1 MKTDLDEAFDEAFD
15 KDLESF
21 FSGRQEIPAHVKSQ
35 IHTKLRT
42 HEVEKHLHLHSENH
56 RWVGIMVLCSVMC
69 MVTLALTGWMFL
81 GQAALWI
88 IGGIYYF
95 LTMGGM
101 VVMLLS
107 NNSLPNNSLPNNS
120 LPINSFPKHEHTL
133 NIGGF

>member
-1 MKTDLDEAFDEAFD
+1 MKTYSDEAFD

-21 FSGRQEIPAHVKSQ
+21 FSDRQEIPAHVKSQ

-42 HEVEKHLHLHSENH
+42 YEEEKHLHLYSENH
-56 RWVGIMVLCSVMC
+56 RWVGVMVLCSVMC
-69 MVTLALTGWMFL
+69 MVTLAFTGWMFF
-81 GQAALWI
+81 GQVALWI
-88 IGGIYYF
+88 IGGIYYL

-107 NNSLPNNSLPNNS
+107 NNP
-120 LPINSFPKHEHTL
+120 FPKHEHTP